1 MATIDRAVGF
11 APSAQA
17 FAAVCYAGQCRES
30 DGAPYIEHPLE
41 VAQLLLEAG
50 CSGVVITAG
59 LLHDVMEDAD
69 IGLFELSARFGAP
82 VADLVHAVTD
92 YACVESYRQR
102 KRVLREQVRLA
113 GEDAALLF
121 AADKISKV
129 REWPKH
135 VRRDQAR
142 LGDLP
147 GDNRTRRYLE
157 RHYDMR
163 LEHYRASLAMLE
175 HVVPGHPLVRQLAQE
190 LERCCRGDGP
200 LLM

>member
-1 MATIDRAVGF
+1 MATIDRAVGL

-17 FAAVCYAGQCRES
+17 FAAVCHAGQCRES

-50 CSGVVITAG
+50 CSDVVITAG

-69 IGLFELSARFGAP
+69 ISLFELTARFGAP

-92 YACVESYRQR
+92 YACVERYRQR

-129 REWPKH
+129 RELASQSGRDRACFDIS
-135 VRRDQAR
+135 VRASRAR
-142 LGDLP
+142 SHIE
-147 GDNRTRRYLE
+147 RYQ
-157 RHYDMR
+157 RMR
-163 LEHYRASLAMLE
+163 LEHYRESLTMLQS
-175 HVVPGHPLVRQLAQE
+175 VTPRHPLVKQLAVE
-190 LERCCRGDGP
+190 LDRAA
-200 LLM
+200 